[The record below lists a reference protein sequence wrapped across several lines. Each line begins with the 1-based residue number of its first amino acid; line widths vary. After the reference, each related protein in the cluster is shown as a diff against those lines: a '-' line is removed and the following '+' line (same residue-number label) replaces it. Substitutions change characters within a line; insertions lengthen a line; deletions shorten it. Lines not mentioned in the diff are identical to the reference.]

1 MDHDFASRS
10 IDQRELVRKIQSA
23 LSAGALGESTM
34 LLLLEVIVHLRGAPA
49 HRSNSWLSRGC
60 RPCLWTRCART

>member
-23 LSAGALGESTM
+23 LSAGVTGESTM
-34 LLLLEVIVHLRGAPA
+34 LLQLEVIVNLGRACSPEQQPALERLLPLLMDSLRE
-49 HRSNSWLSRGC
+49 N
-60 RPCLWTRCART
+60 